1 MKPSPLLEI
10 KDLVTEFNTDDR
22 CFKAVN
28 NINLTINKGEV
39 AGLVGESGAGKSTVA
54 LSILKL
60 INSPDKIT
68 SGKLIYHTGSQS
80 VDLIDLNEKELCDY
94 RGKEIAMI
102 FQDPRSSLNPVY
114 TCGHQVA
121 ETLILHEKCS
131 YKVAKQKTIELFKE
145 VNLSETE
152 RIFSAYPHQLSGGQ
166 LQRVMIAMAI
176 SCHPSLLI
184 ADEPTSALDTQNERI
199 VLNILKKLNKEKGMA
214 ILLITHALPIITEL
228 TDRIAVMYK
237 GQIVEEGD
245 REALFSN
252 PQHIYTKELLAS
264 RLPDNKREKHLSK
277 PGLNQPLLKLIGL
290 KKYFPVQ
297 KNIFSL
303 TKTYVKAVNGISFE
317 IHPGETLGLVG
328 DSGCGKTTLSRT
340 LLKLIEPTAGNIF
353 FKGKDISAY
362 TVRELQPLRRQM
374 QLIFQNPYMALN
386 PKITIGEA
394 IAEPMRIH
402 KLYLNESKRKEKTIE
417 LLEKV
422 NLHSSHLNRYPHEFS
437 GGERQRICIA
447 RALALNPELIICDE
461 AVSSL
466 DTINQLQ
473 VLNLLLQ
480 LQKEFNLAYLFIS
493 HNISVV
499 NYMSDRVIKM
509 ENGKLNEMLNV
520 LIDLHSFTILSR

>member
-1 MKPSPLLEI
+1 
-10 KDLVTEFNTDDR
+10 
-22 CFKAVN
+22 
-28 NINLTINKGEV
+28 
-39 AGLVGESGAGKSTVA
+39 
-54 LSILKL
+54 
-60 INSPDKIT
+60 
-68 SGKLIYHTGSQS
+68 
-80 VDLIDLNEKELCDY
+80 
-94 RGKEIAMI
+94 
-102 FQDPRSSLNPVY
+102 
-114 TCGHQVA
+114 
-121 ETLILHEKCS
+121 
-131 YKVAKQKTIELFKE
+131 
-145 VNLSETE
+145 
-152 RIFSAYPHQLSGGQ
+152 
-166 LQRVMIAMAI
+166 
-176 SCHPSLLI
+176 
-184 ADEPTSALDTQNERI
+184 
-199 VLNILKKLNKEKGMA
+199 
-214 ILLITHALPIITEL
+214 
-228 TDRIAVMYK
+228 
-237 GQIVEEGD
+237 
-245 REALFSN
+245 
-252 PQHIYTKELLAS
+252 
-264 RLPDNKREKHLSK
+264 
-277 PGLNQPLLKLIGL
+277 
-290 KKYFPVQ
+290 
-297 KNIFSL
+297 
-303 TKTYVKAVNGISFE
+303 
-317 IHPGETLGLVG
+317 LVG

-353 FKGKDISAY
+353 FKGKDISSY